1 MVTTV
6 PSLTPRR
13 IAWTH
18 DALFQDRRRRRHAVT
33 LPPDAMSLARRF
45 ESVFGSGPDGV
56 WQAPGRVNL
65 IGEHTDYNEGFVLPF
80 AIDRTARVA
89 VRLRTDSTIRLL
101 STFGNQG
108 LTSADAGSL
117 GRGTA
122 RGWTKYPLGVLWAL
136 QQRGVD
142 VGGLDLLLDS
152 DVPRGAGLS
161 SSHAI
166 ECAVI
171 TAINDLASAGL
182 DARDMVLAT
191 QRAENDF
198 VGAPTGIM
206 DQSASLRGA
215 AGNALFLDCRSQDI
229 RLVPFDAERAG
240 LVTLVMDT
248 KVSHSHAG
256 GGYADRRASCELGA
270 DVLGVKALR
279 DVGRGDLDAAAG
291 LLDPVTFRRVRHVVT
306 ENERVLQ
313 TVRVLEGPGP
323 EAIGPLLDASHAS
336 MRDDFEIS
344 CPELDLAVET
354 ARSAG
359 AIGARMTGGGFGGSA
374 IALTPAAAEQQVR
387 AAVGQ
392 AFAAAG
398 YTAPDIFSV
407 RPAAGAMRLA

>member
-1 MVTTV
+1 V
-6 PSLTPRR
+6 
-13 IAWTH
+13 
-18 DALFQDRRRRRHAVT
+18 
-33 LPPDAMSLARRF
+33 SLAGRF

-89 VRLRTDSTIRLL
+89 VRLRPDSTIRLL

-152 DVPRGAGLS
+152 GVPRGAGLS